1 MATHSSALKRER
13 QAEKRRERNRRVISH
28 LRSLIKKIDI
38 AVEEKKTEDA
48 KTILAQAISS
58 FHKAASKG
66 VIHKNNAA
74 RKISHLTIKINK
86 ILALEPKEGE
96 KEVKRTKT
104 KKVAKTKPKKKTTA
118 EQSPTENA

>member
-28 LRSLIKKIDI
+28 LRNLIKKIDI

-48 KTILAQAISS
+48 KTTLAQAISS
-58 FHKAASKG
+58 FHKAVSKG

-74 RKISHLTIKINK
+74 RKISRLTIKINK

-104 KKVAKTKPKKKTTA
+104 KKVAKAKPKKKTTA
-118 EQSPTENA
+118 DQPSAE